1 MKTGYLTLIFALAC
15 AACTPR
21 FYPPKIDVPDGYLYG
36 EGFPR
41 DTAALAS
48 DWWRLFGDTVLDNLV
63 QRALENNRD
72 VAVAAS
78 RVEEARQN
86 LGVVR
91 AQFLPQVGIGVT
103 AEGEYTPQTK
113 IVQTYAVEPSL
124 SWEIALFGQ
133 LRNAKRAARAQ
144 IASSEWALRGVR
156 LSLAAEVA
164 TTYFTLLEYE
174 RDLAIARRIMEMGFV
189 RGQRVEVLLN
199 APLKDPIEY
208 KIMGYDISL
217 RRTEADMVVVLSDS
231 EVNEYLAGGHHHHR
245 HHPGHRHGYCG
256 CGTPEQAPEYPAAGT
271 PGAED
276 DCATA
281 DEVISRHS
289 RTIGVALV
297 GNPNSGKTS
306 LFNAISGG
314 HEHVGNYSGVTVGAK
329 SGHRYY
335 RGYRFEVTDLPGTY
349 ALSAYTPE
357 ERYVRSHVAEKT
369 PDVIINSVVASNLE
383 RNLYLTTELID
394 INPRMVVAL
403 NMYDELDS
411 RGSEL
416 DYDNLG
422 RMLGVPM
429 VPVEARNGK
438 GIEALLDTVIAV
450 YENQDERV
458 RHIHINMG
466 PVIEEGLRRLKDDMS
481 DYRGEL
487 PKAFPPRYY
496 AMKMLEGDRQV
507 EEQLRGSSRY
517 PEWAEIRDREAKRI
531 AEALGEDVE
540 TAFANQKYG
549 FIQGA
554 LKETYTPGKREEASA
569 TKLIDTF
576 VTHKLWG
583 FPIFFFL
590 MWLMFWCTFSLG
602 AYPQE
607 WIDTLVG
614 WIGSGVDALLPA
626 GPLRDLLVDGIIGGV
641 GAVIVF
647 LPNIMI
653 LYLFISFMEDSGY
666 LARAAFIMDRVM
678 HRIGLHGKSFIP
690 LIMGF
695 GCNVPAIMASR
706 TIESRSSRLIT
717 ILITPFMSCSA
728 RIPIYLLL
736 AGTFF
741 AADASL
747 VMIGL
752 YVLGVVLA
760 VVTARL
766 MRRFMFPVDETPF
779 VMELPPYR
787 LPTWKTT
794 LTHMWDKCAQYL
806 RKMGGMIL
814 IASMV
819 VWFLSYYPR
828 SEEGGT
834 TAHYEN
840 SYLGRLGQSCAPV
853 FTPLGLNWKAGVA
866 LLSGVPA
873 KEIVV
878 STLGV
883 LYPDGG
889 EAATAPGAGTTEIVT
904 GSGEKIEIE
913 GVPES
918 SIAVIGGADGQT
930 AIRIAENAGAQIG
943 TGTQAGKVTE
953 PAGEDEETVNLT
965 RKLLA
970 SGDFTQASALAF
982 LVFILLY
989 FPCIATIA
997 AIGAEAGWKW
1007 AAAAVAYNTVL
1018 AWVVAWAVYRLF
1030 MWL

>member
-1 MKTGYLTLIFALAC
+1 MRLSELKTGESGTIV
-15 AACTPR
+15 
-21 FYPPKIDVPDGYLYG
+21 KVMGHG
-36 EGFPR
+36 GFR
-41 DTAALAS
+41 
-48 DWWRLFGDTVLDNLV
+48 
-63 QRALENNRD
+63 
-72 VAVAAS
+72 
-78 RVEEARQN
+78 
-86 LGVVR
+86 
-91 AQFLPQVGIGVT
+91 
-103 AEGEYTPQTK
+103 
-113 IVQTYAVEPSL
+113 
-124 SWEIALFGQ
+124 
-133 LRNAKRAARAQ
+133 
-144 IASSEWALRGVR
+144 
-156 LSLAAEVA
+156 
-164 TTYFTLLEYE
+164 
-174 RDLAIARRIMEMGFV
+174 RRIMEMGFV

-217 RRTEADMVVVLSDS
+217 RRSEADMVEVLTDS
-231 EVNEYLAGGHHHHR
+231 EAHEYLAGGGDQRRHR
-245 HHPGHRHGYCG
+245 HEPVGK
-256 CGTPEQAPEYPAAGT
+256 PEQDEELRATEPEPDAGCCT
-271 PGAED
+271 SI
-276 DCATA
+276 
-281 DEVISRHS
+281 DEVVTRRT
-289 RTIGVALV
+289 RTITVALV

-329 SGHRYY
+329 IGSCVY

-357 ERYVRSHVAEKT
+357 ERYVRHHLAASI
-369 PDVIINSVVASNLE
+369 PDVVINSVVASNLE

-403 NMYDELDS
+403 NMYDELQAS
-411 RGSEL
+411 GATL
-416 DYDNLG
+416 DYENLG

-429 VPVEARNGK
+429 VPVEARNHR
-438 GIEALLDTVIAV
+438 GIDTLLDTVIDV
-450 YENQDERV
+450 YENRDERV

-466 PVIEEGLRRLKDDMS
+466 PVIEEGLRRLNGDMS
-481 DYRGEL
+481 DHRDEL

-496 AMKMLEGDRQV
+496 AMKMLEGDA
-507 EEQLRGSSRY
+507 EAEKSLRECSRY
-517 PEWAEIRDREAKRI
+517 SEWAEIRDREARRI
-531 AEALGEDVE
+531 TEALGEDVE

-554 LKETYTPGKREEASA
+554 LKETFTPGRREEVTTTAV
-569 TKLIDTF
+569 IDTF

-583 FPIFFFL
+583 FPIFFAL
-590 MWLMFWCTFSLG
+590 MWFMFWCTFSLG

-607 WIDTLVG
+607 WIDALVG
-614 WIGSGVDALLPA
+614 WIGGGVDALLPA

-736 AGTFF
+736 TGTFF
-741 AADASL
+741 AANAGS
-747 VMIGL
+747 VMLGL
-752 YVLGVVLA
+752 YVLGIVLA

-766 MRRFMFPVDETPF
+766 MRRFLFPVDETPF

-806 RKMGGMIL
+806 KKMGGMIL
-814 IASMV
+814 IASV
-819 VWFLSYYPR
+819 IVWFLSYYPR
-828 SEEGGT
+828 TDETAGT
-834 TAHYEN
+834 ETHYAN
-840 SYLGRLGQSCAPV
+840 SYLGRLGKGCEPV
-853 FTPLGLNWKAGVA
+853 FSPLGFNWKASVA
-866 LLSGVPA
+866 LLSGLPA

-883 LYPDGG
+883 LYS
-889 EAATAPGAGTTEIVT
+889 EGAVTTPAEEEI
-904 GSGEKIEIE
+904 
-913 GVPES
+913 
-918 SIAVIGGADGQT
+918 IGGADGT
-930 AIRIAENAGAQIG
+930 TEIIVAESAA
-943 TGTQAGKVTE
+943 KE
-953 PAGEDEETVNLT
+953 PAESAGDEETASLSQ
-965 RKLLA
+965 RLLA
-970 SGDFTQASALAF
+970 SGDFSTASALAF

-989 FPCIATIA
+989 VPCIATVV
-997 AIGAEAGWKW
+997 AIGSEAGWKW
-1007 AAAAVAYNTVL
+1007 AAASVVYNTAM
-1018 AWVVAWAVYRLF
+1018 AWLVAWIVYRIVLLF
-1030 MWL
+1030 

>member
-1 MKTGYLTLIFALAC
+1 MRLSELKTGESATILKVT
-15 AACTPR
+15 
-21 FYPPKIDVPDGYLYG
+21 GHG
-36 EGFPR
+36 GFR
-41 DTAALAS
+41 
-48 DWWRLFGDTVLDNLV
+48 
-63 QRALENNRD
+63 
-72 VAVAAS
+72 
-78 RVEEARQN
+78 
-86 LGVVR
+86 
-91 AQFLPQVGIGVT
+91 
-103 AEGEYTPQTK
+103 
-113 IVQTYAVEPSL
+113 
-124 SWEIALFGQ
+124 
-133 LRNAKRAARAQ
+133 
-144 IASSEWALRGVR
+144 
-156 LSLAAEVA
+156 
-164 TTYFTLLEYE
+164 
-174 RDLAIARRIMEMGFV
+174 RRIMEMGFV

-245 HHPGHRHGYCG
+245 HHPGHRHGQCG
-256 CGTPEQAPEYPAAGT
+256 CGTPEQAPEYPAAGM
-271 PGAED
+271 PGADD

-357 ERYVRSHVAEKT
+357 ERYVRSHIAEKT

-840 SYLGRLGQSCAPV
+840 SYLGRLGQSCAPI
-853 FTPLGLNWKAGVA
+853 FSPLGLNWKAGVA

-889 EAATAPGAGTTEIVT
+889 EAASAPGAGTTEIVT
-904 GSGEKIEIE
+904 GSGEKVEIGNLPE
-913 GVPES
+913 G
-918 SIAVIGGADGQT
+918 SIAIIGGADGQT
-930 AIRIAENAGAQIG
+930 AIRIAENAGAQVS
-943 TGTQAGKVTE
+943 TGTQAGKVAE
-953 PAGEDEETVNLT
+953 LPGEDEETVNLS

>member
-1 MKTGYLTLIFALAC
+1 MRLSELKTGESGTIV
-15 AACTPR
+15 
-21 FYPPKIDVPDGYLYG
+21 KVMGHG
-36 EGFPR
+36 GFR
-41 DTAALAS
+41 
-48 DWWRLFGDTVLDNLV
+48 
-63 QRALENNRD
+63 
-72 VAVAAS
+72 
-78 RVEEARQN
+78 
-86 LGVVR
+86 
-91 AQFLPQVGIGVT
+91 
-103 AEGEYTPQTK
+103 
-113 IVQTYAVEPSL
+113 
-124 SWEIALFGQ
+124 
-133 LRNAKRAARAQ
+133 
-144 IASSEWALRGVR
+144 
-156 LSLAAEVA
+156 
-164 TTYFTLLEYE
+164 
-174 RDLAIARRIMEMGFV
+174 RRIMEMGFV

-217 RRTEADMVVVLSDS
+217 RRSEADMVEVLTDS
-231 EVNEYLAGGHHHHR
+231 EAHEYLAGGGDQRRHRHDHHHE
-245 HHPGHRHGYCG
+245 PVGK
-256 CGTPEQAPEYPAAGT
+256 PEQDEELTATEPDAGCCT
-271 PGAED
+271 SI
-276 DCATA
+276 
-281 DEVISRHS
+281 DEVVTRRT
-289 RTIGVALV
+289 RTITVALV

-329 SGHRYY
+329 IGNRIY

-357 ERYVRSHVAEKT
+357 ERYVRHHLATHT
-369 PDVIINSVVASNLE
+369 PDVVINSVVASNLE

-403 NMYDELDS
+403 NMFDELHAS
-411 RGSEL
+411 GATL
-416 DYDNLG
+416 DYENLG

-429 VPVEARNGK
+429 VPVEARNNR
-438 GIEALLDTVIAV
+438 GIDTLLDTVIDV
-450 YENQDERV
+450 YENRDERV

-466 PVIEEGLRRLKDDMS
+466 PVIEEGLRRLNGDMS
-481 DYRGEL
+481 EHRGEL

-496 AMKMLEGDRQV
+496 AMKMLEGDA
-507 EEQLRGSSRY
+507 EAEKSLRECSRY
-517 PEWAEIRDREAKRI
+517 PEWAEIRDREARRI
-531 AEALGEDVE
+531 TEALGEDVE

-554 LKETYTPGKREEASA
+554 LKETFTPGRREEVTTTAV
-569 TKLIDTF
+569 IDTF

-583 FPIFFFL
+583 FPIFFAL
-590 MWLMFWCTFSLG
+590 MWFMFWCTFSLG

-607 WIDTLVG
+607 WIDALVG
-614 WIGSGVDALLPA
+614 WIGSGMDALLPA

-741 AADASL
+741 AANAGS
-747 VMIGL
+747 VMLGL
-752 YVLGVVLA
+752 YVLGIVLA

-766 MRRFMFPVDETPF
+766 MRRFLFPVDETPF

-806 RKMGGMIL
+806 KKMGGMIL
-814 IASMV
+814 IASVV

-828 SEEGGT
+828 TEESAGT
-834 TAHYEN
+834 EAHYEN
-840 SYLGRLGQSCAPV
+840 SYLGRLGKGCEPV
-853 FTPLGLNWKAGVA
+853 FSPLGFNWKASVA
-866 LLSGVPA
+866 LLSGLPA

-883 LYPDGG
+883 LYSEG
-889 EAATAPGAGTTEIVT
+889 AATTPAGTEI
-904 GSGEKIEIE
+904 
-913 GVPES
+913 
-918 SIAVIGGADGQT
+918 IGGADGPT
-930 AIRIAENAGAQIG
+930 EIVIAES
-943 TGTQAGKVTE
+943 VTE
-953 PAGEDEETVNLT
+953 KFAEPTGEEETASLSQ
-965 RKLLA
+965 RLLA
-970 SGDFTQASALAF
+970 SGDFSTASALAF

-989 FPCIATIA
+989 VPCIATVV

-1007 AAAAVAYNTVL
+1007 AAASVIYNTAL
-1018 AWVVAWAVYRLF
+1018 AWFMAWIVYRIALIF
-1030 MWL
+1030 

>member
-1 MKTGYLTLIFALAC
+1 MRLSELKTGESGTIV
-15 AACTPR
+15 
-21 FYPPKIDVPDGYLYG
+21 KVMGHG
-36 EGFPR
+36 GFR
-41 DTAALAS
+41 
-48 DWWRLFGDTVLDNLV
+48 
-63 QRALENNRD
+63 
-72 VAVAAS
+72 
-78 RVEEARQN
+78 
-86 LGVVR
+86 
-91 AQFLPQVGIGVT
+91 
-103 AEGEYTPQTK
+103 
-113 IVQTYAVEPSL
+113 
-124 SWEIALFGQ
+124 
-133 LRNAKRAARAQ
+133 
-144 IASSEWALRGVR
+144 
-156 LSLAAEVA
+156 
-164 TTYFTLLEYE
+164 
-174 RDLAIARRIMEMGFV
+174 RRIMEMGFV

-217 RRTEADMVVVLSDS
+217 RRSEADMVEVLTDS
-231 EVNEYLAGGHHHHR
+231 EAHEYLAGGGDQRRHR
-245 HHPGHRHGYCG
+245 HEPVGK
-256 CGTPEQAPEYPAAGT
+256 PEQDEELRATEPEPDAGCCT
-271 PGAED
+271 SI
-276 DCATA
+276 
-281 DEVISRHS
+281 DEVVTRRT
-289 RTIGVALV
+289 RTITVALV

-329 SGHRYY
+329 IGCCVY

-357 ERYVRSHVAEKT
+357 ERYVRHHLAASI
-369 PDVIINSVVASNLE
+369 PDVVINSVVASNLE

-403 NMYDELDS
+403 NMYDELQAS
-411 RGSEL
+411 GATL
-416 DYDNLG
+416 DYENLG

-429 VPVEARNGK
+429 VPVEARNHR
-438 GIEALLDTVIAV
+438 GIDTLLDTVIDV
-450 YENQDERV
+450 YENRDERV

-466 PVIEEGLRRLKDDMS
+466 PVIEEGLRRLNGDMS
-481 DYRGEL
+481 DHRDEL

-496 AMKMLEGDRQV
+496 AMKMLEGDA
-507 EEQLRGSSRY
+507 EAEKSLRECSRY
-517 PEWAEIRDREAKRI
+517 PEWAEIRDREARRI
-531 AEALGEDVE
+531 TEALGEDVE

-554 LKETYTPGKREEASA
+554 LKETFTPGRRAEVTTTAV
-569 TKLIDTF
+569 IDTF

-583 FPIFFFL
+583 FPIFFAL
-590 MWLMFWCTFSLG
+590 MWFMFWCTFSLG

-607 WIDTLVG
+607 WIDALVG
-614 WIGSGVDALLPA
+614 WIGGGVDALLPA

-736 AGTFF
+736 TGTFF
-741 AADASL
+741 AANAGS
-747 VMIGL
+747 VMLGL
-752 YVLGVVLA
+752 YVLGIVLA

-766 MRRFMFPVDETPF
+766 MRRFLFPVDETPF

-806 RKMGGMIL
+806 KKMGGMIL
-814 IASMV
+814 IASV
-819 VWFLSYYPR
+819 IVWFLSYYPR
-828 SEEGGT
+828 TDETAGT
-834 TAHYEN
+834 ETHYAN
-840 SYLGRLGQSCAPV
+840 SYLGRLGKGCEPV
-853 FTPLGLNWKAGVA
+853 FSPLGFNWKASVA
-866 LLSGVPA
+866 LLSGLPA

-883 LYPDGG
+883 LYSEGAVTTPAEGEIIGG
-889 EAATAPGAGTTEIVT
+889 ADGTTEIV
-904 GSGEKIEIE
+904 
-913 GVPES
+913 VAES
-918 SIAVIGGADGQT
+918 AA
-930 AIRIAENAGAQIG
+930 
-943 TGTQAGKVTE
+943 KE
-953 PAGEDEETVNLT
+953 PAGDEETASLSQ
-965 RKLLA
+965 RLLA
-970 SGDFTQASALAF
+970 SGDFSTASALAF

-989 FPCIATIA
+989 VPCIATVV
-997 AIGAEAGWKW
+997 AIGSEAGWKW
-1007 AAAAVAYNTVL
+1007 AAASVVYNTAM
-1018 AWVVAWAVYRLF
+1018 AWLVAWIAYRIVLLF
-1030 MWL
+1030 

>member
-1 MKTGYLTLIFALAC
+1 MRLSELKTGESATILKVT
-15 AACTPR
+15 
-21 FYPPKIDVPDGYLYG
+21 GHG
-36 EGFPR
+36 GFR
-41 DTAALAS
+41 
-48 DWWRLFGDTVLDNLV
+48 
-63 QRALENNRD
+63 
-72 VAVAAS
+72 
-78 RVEEARQN
+78 
-86 LGVVR
+86 
-91 AQFLPQVGIGVT
+91 
-103 AEGEYTPQTK
+103 
-113 IVQTYAVEPSL
+113 
-124 SWEIALFGQ
+124 
-133 LRNAKRAARAQ
+133 
-144 IASSEWALRGVR
+144 
-156 LSLAAEVA
+156 
-164 TTYFTLLEYE
+164 
-174 RDLAIARRIMEMGFV
+174 RRIMEMGFV
-189 RGQRVEVLLN
+189 RGQRVEVILN

-217 RRTEADMVVVLSDS
+217 RRSEAYMVVVLSDS
-231 EVNEYLAGGHHHHR
+231 EASEYLAGGGSHHHH
-245 HHPGHRHGYCG
+245 HHEHHHKHCG
-256 CGTPEQAPEYPAAGT
+256 CGADGQPAEPESPTTGT
-271 PGAED
+271 PGPEEG
-276 DCATA
+276 CATI
-281 DEVISRHS
+281 DEVIKRHS
-289 RTIGVALV
+289 RTISVALV

-329 SGHRYY
+329 IGHRYY

-357 ERYVRSHVAEKT
+357 ERYVRSHIAERT

-403 NMYDELDS
+403 NMFDELNS
-411 RGSEL
+411 SGAEL

-438 GIEALLDTVIAV
+438 GIEQLLDTVIAV

-466 PVIEEGLRRLKDDMS
+466 SVIEEGLRRLNGDMS
-481 DYRGEL
+481 AFRDEL

-507 EEQLRGSSRY
+507 EEQLRDRSRY
-517 PEWAEIRDREAKRI
+517 PEWVAIRDLEAKRI
-531 AEALGEDVE
+531 SEALGEDVE

-554 LKETYTPGKREEASA
+554 LKETFTPGKREEASTTA
-569 TKLIDTF
+569 LIDTF

-590 MWLMFWCTFSLG
+590 MWFMFWCTFSLG

-607 WIDTLVG
+607 WIDALVG
-614 WIGSGVDALLPA
+614 WIGGAIDYVMPA
-626 GPLRDLLVDGIIGGV
+626 GPLRDLLVDGIVGGV

-695 GCNVPAIMASR
+695 GCNVPAIMACR

-741 AADASL
+741 AENAGL

-752 YVLGVVLA
+752 YILGIILA
-760 VVTARL
+760 IVTARL

-787 LPTWKTT
+787 MPTWKTT
-794 LTHMWDKCAQYL
+794 LRHMWDKCAQYL

-814 IASMV
+814 IASVV

-828 SEEGGT
+828 TDAGNTPE
-834 TAHYEN
+834 HYEN
-840 SYLGRLGQSCAPV
+840 SYLGRLGRTCEPV
-853 FTPLGLNWKAGVA
+853 FSPLGLNWKAGVA

-883 LYPDGG
+883 LYS
-889 EAATAPGAGTTEIVT
+889 EGADAGAHMDAQSSGTIEIVA
-904 GSGEKIEIE
+904 
-913 GVPES
+913 ES
-918 SIAVIGGADGQT
+918 DKAANTANSNINDLQNGKVAVIGGADGPT
-930 AIRIAENAGAQIG
+930 AIYIAETTGGGTEIKQGTGAENAA
-943 TGTQAGKVTE
+943 AD
-953 PAGEDEETVNLT
+953 EDEEMANLSQRLT
-965 RKLLA
+965 A
-970 SGDFTQASALAF
+970 SGDFTHASALAF

-989 FPCIATIA
+989 FPCIATVV
-997 AIGAEAGWKW
+997 AIGSEAGWKW
-1007 AAAAVAYNTVL
+1007 AVAGVVYNTVL
-1018 AWVVAWAVYRLF
+1018 AWLAAWATYHLV

>member
-1 MKTGYLTLIFALAC
+1 
-15 AACTPR
+15 
-21 FYPPKIDVPDGYLYG
+21 
-36 EGFPR
+36 
-41 DTAALAS
+41 
-48 DWWRLFGDTVLDNLV
+48 
-63 QRALENNRD
+63 
-72 VAVAAS
+72 
-78 RVEEARQN
+78 
-86 LGVVR
+86 
-91 AQFLPQVGIGVT
+91 
-103 AEGEYTPQTK
+103 
-113 IVQTYAVEPSL
+113 
-124 SWEIALFGQ
+124 
-133 LRNAKRAARAQ
+133 
-144 IASSEWALRGVR
+144 
-156 LSLAAEVA
+156 
-164 TTYFTLLEYE
+164 
-174 RDLAIARRIMEMGFV
+174 
-189 RGQRVEVLLN
+189 
-199 APLKDPIEY
+199 
-208 KIMGYDISL
+208 MGYDISL

-231 EVNEYLAGGHHHHR
+231 EVNEYLAGGHHRHR
-245 HHPGHRHGYCG
+245 HHHGHRHGHCG

-271 PGAED
+271 PGADD

-357 ERYVRSHVAEKT
+357 ERYVRSHIAEKT

-626 GPLRDLLVDGIIGGV
+626 GPLRDLLGRRHHRRRGG
-641 GAVIVF
+641 GHR
-647 LPNIMI
+647 LPAQHHDP
-653 LYLFISFMEDSGY
+653 LPVHL
-666 LARAAFIMDRVM
+666 V
-678 HRIGLHGKSFIP
+678 HG
-690 LIMGF
+690 GF
-695 GCNVPAIMASR
+695 GLSGARRVHHGSRDAPHRPARQIVHPADHGL
-706 TIESRSSRLIT
+706 RLQRPGHHG
-717 ILITPFMSCSA
+717 LPDD
-728 RIPIYLLL
+728 REPKQQ
-736 AGTFF
+736 
-741 AADASL
+741 ADNHTHNPL
-747 VMIGL
+747 HVMQCTNT
-752 YVLGVVLA
+752 Y
-760 VVTARL
+760 
-766 MRRFMFPVDETPF
+766 
-779 VMELPPYR
+779 LPPAR
-787 LPTWKTT
+787 R
-794 LTHMWDKCAQYL
+794 DVL
-806 RKMGGMIL
+806 R
-814 IASMV
+814 
-819 VWFLSYYPR
+819 R
-828 SEEGGT
+828 
-834 TAHYEN
+834 
-840 SYLGRLGQSCAPV
+840 RRQS
-853 FTPLGLNWKAGVA
+853 W
-866 LLSGVPA
+866 
-873 KEIVV
+873 
-878 STLGV
+878 
-883 LYPDGG
+883 
-889 EAATAPGAGTTEIVT
+889 
-904 GSGEKIEIE
+904 
-913 GVPES
+913 
-918 SIAVIGGADGQT
+918 
-930 AIRIAENAGAQIG
+930 
-943 TGTQAGKVTE
+943 
-953 PAGEDEETVNLT
+953 
-965 RKLLA
+965 
-970 SGDFTQASALAF
+970 
-982 LVFILLY
+982 
-989 FPCIATIA
+989 
-997 AIGAEAGWKW
+997 
-1007 AAAAVAYNTVL
+1007 
-1018 AWVVAWAVYRLF
+1018 
-1030 MWL
+1030 

>member
-1 MKTGYLTLIFALAC
+1 MGIAHIAVKSYLWAQNRRKMRLSELKTGESGTIV
-15 AACTPR
+15 
-21 FYPPKIDVPDGYLYG
+21 KVMGHG
-36 EGFPR
+36 GFR
-41 DTAALAS
+41 
-48 DWWRLFGDTVLDNLV
+48 
-63 QRALENNRD
+63 
-72 VAVAAS
+72 
-78 RVEEARQN
+78 
-86 LGVVR
+86 
-91 AQFLPQVGIGVT
+91 
-103 AEGEYTPQTK
+103 
-113 IVQTYAVEPSL
+113 
-124 SWEIALFGQ
+124 
-133 LRNAKRAARAQ
+133 
-144 IASSEWALRGVR
+144 
-156 LSLAAEVA
+156 
-164 TTYFTLLEYE
+164 
-174 RDLAIARRIMEMGFV
+174 RRIMEMGFV
-189 RGQRVEVLLN
+189 RGQRVEVILN

-217 RRTEADMVVVLSDS
+217 RRSEADMVEVLTDNEAS
-231 EVNEYLAGGHHHHR
+231 EYLAGGGHHHH
-245 HHPGHRHGYCG
+245 HHHEHHHHHHHGPVGEPG
-256 CGTPEQAPEYPAAGT
+256 Q
-271 PGAED
+271 
-276 DCATA
+276 
-281 DEVISRHS
+281 DEVFGATEPDAGCCTSIDEVVAHRT
-289 RTIGVALV
+289 RTITVALV

-329 SGHRYY
+329 IGNRIY

-357 ERYVRSHVAEKT
+357 ERYVRHHLAT
-369 PDVIINSVVASNLE
+369 NIPDVVINSVVASNLE

-403 NMYDELDS
+403 NMFDELQAS
-411 RGSEL
+411 GATL
-416 DYDNLG
+416 DYENLG

-429 VPVEARNGK
+429 VPVEARNNR
-438 GIEALLDTVIAV
+438 GIDALLDTVIDV
-450 YENQDERV
+450 YENRDERV

-466 PVIEEGLRRLKDDMS
+466 PVVEEGLRRLNGDMS
-481 DYRGEL
+481 EHRGEL

-496 AMKMLEGDRQV
+496 AMKMLEGDA
-507 EEQLRGSSRY
+507 EAEKSLRECKRY
-517 PEWAEIRDREAKRI
+517 PEWAGIRDREARRI
-531 AEALGEDVE
+531 TEALGEDVE

-554 LKETYTPGKREEASA
+554 LKETFTPGRREEVTTTAV
-569 TKLIDTF
+569 IDTF

-583 FPIFFFL
+583 FPIFFAL

-607 WIDTLVG
+607 WIDALVG
-614 WIGSGVDALLPA
+614 WIGGGVDALLPA

-741 AADASL
+741 AANAGS
-747 VMIGL
+747 VMLGL
-752 YVLGVVLA
+752 YVLGIVLA

-766 MRRFMFPVDETPF
+766 MRRFLFPVDETPF

-806 RKMGGMIL
+806 KKMGGMIL
-814 IASMV
+814 IASVV

-828 SEEGGT
+828 TEETAGT
-834 TAHYEN
+834 EAHYEN
-840 SYLGRLGQSCAPV
+840 SYLGRLGKGCEPV
-853 FTPLGLNWKAGVA
+853 FSPLGFNWKASVA
-866 LLSGVPA
+866 LLSGLPA

-883 LYPDGG
+883 LYSEGAMT
-889 EAATAPGAGTTEIVT
+889 EA
-904 GSGEKIEIE
+904 
-913 GVPES
+913 VPEQAE
-918 SIAVIGGADGQT
+918 IIIGGADGPT
-930 AIRIAENAGAQIG
+930 EIVVAAEKAAAPEL
-943 TGTQAGKVTE
+943 T
-953 PAGEDEETVNLT
+953 EDEEMASLSQ
-965 RKLLA
+965 RLLA
-970 SGDFTQASALAF
+970 SGDFSTASALAF

-989 FPCIATIA
+989 VPCIATVV

-1007 AAAAVAYNTVL
+1007 AAASVVYNTAL
-1018 AWVVAWAVYRLF
+1018 AWFVAWIVYRIALVF
-1030 MWL
+1030 

>member
-1 MKTGYLTLIFALAC
+1 MRLSELKTGESATILKVT
-15 AACTPR
+15 
-21 FYPPKIDVPDGYLYG
+21 GHG
-36 EGFPR
+36 GFR
-41 DTAALAS
+41 
-48 DWWRLFGDTVLDNLV
+48 
-63 QRALENNRD
+63 
-72 VAVAAS
+72 
-78 RVEEARQN
+78 
-86 LGVVR
+86 
-91 AQFLPQVGIGVT
+91 
-103 AEGEYTPQTK
+103 
-113 IVQTYAVEPSL
+113 
-124 SWEIALFGQ
+124 
-133 LRNAKRAARAQ
+133 
-144 IASSEWALRGVR
+144 
-156 LSLAAEVA
+156 
-164 TTYFTLLEYE
+164 
-174 RDLAIARRIMEMGFV
+174 RRIMEMGFV
-189 RGQRVEVLLN
+189 RGQRVEVVLN
-199 APLKDPIEY
+199 APLRDPIEY
-208 KIMGYDISL
+208 KVMGYDVSL
-217 RRTEADMVVVLSDS
+217 RRSEAQMVVVLSDS
-231 EVNEYLAGGHHHHR
+231 EVDEYLTGHTLRHHR
-245 HHPGHRHGYCG
+245 HERRRCSRWPDAAATPGESAGNAPEQSGPAAEAQNTTGQAAPSVAGTREAAGETDTAQSS
-256 CGTPEQAPEYPAAGT
+256 GTPASALPEEP
-271 PGAED
+271 
-276 DCATA
+276 CATV
-281 DEVISRHS
+281 DEIITRHS
-289 RTIGVALV
+289 HTISVALV

-329 SGHRYY
+329 IGRRTY
-335 RGYRFEVTDLPGTY
+335 RGYRFVVTDLPGTY

-357 ERYVRSHVAEKT
+357 ERYVRSHIAEKT

-403 NMYDELDS
+403 NMFDELKAS
-411 RGSEL
+411 GAQL

-429 VPVEARNGK
+429 VPVEARNGR

-466 PVIEEGLRRLKDDMS
+466 PVVEEGLRRLNADMGAF
-481 DYRGEL
+481 REEL
-487 PKAFPPRYY
+487 SMAFPPRYY
-496 AMKMLEGDRQV
+496 AMKLLEGDKQT
-507 EEQLRGSSRY
+507 EEQLRGCERY
-517 PEWAEIRDREAKRI
+517 PAWIEIRDREARRI
-531 AEALGEDVE
+531 CEALGEDVE

-554 LKETYTPGKREEASA
+554 LRETYTPGTREEATA
-569 TKLIDTF
+569 TSIIDTF

-583 FPIFFFL
+583 FPIFFLL

-607 WIDTLVG
+607 WIDSLVG
-614 WIGSGVDALLPA
+614 WIGGTVDSLMPA
-626 GPLRDLLVDGIIGGV
+626 GPLRDLLVDGVIGGV

-741 AADASL
+741 AANAGL
-747 VMIGL
+747 VMTGL

-760 VVTARL
+760 VLTARL

-794 LTHMWDKCAQYL
+794 LSHMWDKCAQYL

-814 IASMV
+814 IASVV

-828 SEEGGT
+828 TDEGNT
-834 TAHYEN
+834 PEHYEN
-840 SYLGRLGQSCAPV
+840 SYLGRLGRSCEPI
-853 FTPLGLNWKAGVA
+853 FSPLGLNWKAGVA

-883 LYPDGG
+883 LYAEGG
-889 EAATAPGAGTTEIVT
+889 EATGAAPDAAEIIVAPGTPGEAIVVPGDSSR
-904 GSGEKIEIE
+904 GSVAI
-913 GVPES
+913 
-918 SIAVIGGADGQT
+918 IGGADGPT
-930 AIRIAENAGAQIG
+930 AIYIAEKSG
-943 TGTQAGKVTE
+943 TGEGSSEGGSQALTEIAVAGRNGSTEETSVVVTDAQQPRLAE
-953 PAGEDEETVNLT
+953 ITASGDPADAAGEDEEMAGLSQ
-965 RKLLA
+965 RLLA
-970 SGDFTQASALAF
+970 SGDFTTASALAF

-989 FPCIATIA
+989 FPCIAAVA
-997 AIGAEAGWKW
+997 AIGSEAGWRW
-1007 AAAAVAYNTVL
+1007 AAAAVVYDTVL
-1018 AWVVAWAVYRLF
+1018 AWVAAWATYHFV

>member
-1 MKTGYLTLIFALAC
+1 MRLSELKTGESATILKVT
-15 AACTPR
+15 
-21 FYPPKIDVPDGYLYG
+21 GHG
-36 EGFPR
+36 GFR
-41 DTAALAS
+41 
-48 DWWRLFGDTVLDNLV
+48 
-63 QRALENNRD
+63 
-72 VAVAAS
+72 
-78 RVEEARQN
+78 
-86 LGVVR
+86 
-91 AQFLPQVGIGVT
+91 
-103 AEGEYTPQTK
+103 
-113 IVQTYAVEPSL
+113 
-124 SWEIALFGQ
+124 
-133 LRNAKRAARAQ
+133 
-144 IASSEWALRGVR
+144 
-156 LSLAAEVA
+156 
-164 TTYFTLLEYE
+164 
-174 RDLAIARRIMEMGFV
+174 RRIMEMGFV

-217 RRTEADMVVVLSDS
+217 RRSEADMVVVLSDS
-231 EVNEYLAGGHHHHR
+231 ELEEYLADGHHR
-245 HHPGHRHGYCG
+245 HHHHEHRHGHCG
-256 CGTPEQAPEYPAAGT
+256 CGAAEQAPAGEYPTADT
-271 PGAED
+271 PGADD
-276 DCATA
+276 DCPTA
-281 DEVISRHS
+281 DEIISRHS
-289 RTIGVALV
+289 RTISVALV

-306 LFNAISGG
+306 LFNAVSGG

-329 SGHRYY
+329 IGHRYY

-357 ERYVRSHVAEKT
+357 ERFVRSHIAGKI

-403 NMYDELDS
+403 NMYDELNS
-411 RGSEL
+411 SGAEL

-429 VPVEARNGK
+429 VPVEARNGR
-438 GIEALLDTVIAV
+438 GIDALLDTVIAV

-466 PVIEEGLRRLKDDMS
+466 PVIEEGLQRLKGDMS
-481 DYRGEL
+481 DYRDEL

-496 AMKMLEGDRQV
+496 AMKMLEGDKQV
-507 EEQLRGSSRY
+507 EEQLRGSNRY
-517 PEWAEIRDREAKRI
+517 PEWVEIRDREAKRI
-531 AEALGEDVE
+531 TEALGEDVE

-554 LKETYTPGKREEASA
+554 LKETYTPGKREEFTA

-614 WIGSGVDALLPA
+614 WIGSGVDALIPE

-695 GCNVPAIMASR
+695 GCNVPAIMACR

-728 RIPIYLLL
+728 RIPIYILL

-794 LTHMWDKCAQYL
+794 LSHMWDKCAQYL

-814 IASMV
+814 IASVV

-828 SEEGGT
+828 TEQGNT
-834 TAHYEN
+834 TEHYEN
-840 SYLGRLGQSCAPV
+840 SYLGRLGQSCEPI
-853 FTPLGLNWKAGVA
+853 FSPLGLNWKAGVA

-889 EAATAPGAGTTEIVT
+889 ETAGTGTAAAGITEIVT
-904 GSGEKIEIE
+904 GSGEKIEVE
-913 GVPES
+913 GVPEGN
-918 SIAVIGGADGQT
+918 IAVIGGADGPT
-930 AIRIAENAGAQIG
+930 AILISENAGAGIG
-943 TGTQAGKVTE
+943 PDGRTDEVADL
-953 PAGEDEETVNLT
+953 AGEDEETVNLS

-1007 AAAAVAYNTVL
+1007 AVAGVAYNTVL
-1018 AWVVAWAVYRLF
+1018 AWVVSWAVYRLF

>member
-1 MKTGYLTLIFALAC
+1 MRLSELKTGESGTIV
-15 AACTPR
+15 
-21 FYPPKIDVPDGYLYG
+21 KVMGHG
-36 EGFPR
+36 GFR
-41 DTAALAS
+41 
-48 DWWRLFGDTVLDNLV
+48 
-63 QRALENNRD
+63 
-72 VAVAAS
+72 
-78 RVEEARQN
+78 
-86 LGVVR
+86 
-91 AQFLPQVGIGVT
+91 
-103 AEGEYTPQTK
+103 
-113 IVQTYAVEPSL
+113 
-124 SWEIALFGQ
+124 
-133 LRNAKRAARAQ
+133 
-144 IASSEWALRGVR
+144 
-156 LSLAAEVA
+156 
-164 TTYFTLLEYE
+164 
-174 RDLAIARRIMEMGFV
+174 RRIMEMGFV

-217 RRTEADMVVVLSDS
+217 RRSEADMVEVLTDS
-231 EVNEYLAGGHHHHR
+231 EATEYLEGGHRRHHHEHHHH
-245 HHPGHRHGYCG
+245 HGPGGE
-256 CGTPEQAPEYPAAGT
+256 PERNDAFGAAES
-271 PGAED
+271 GAE
-276 DCATA
+276 CCTSI
-281 DEVISRHS
+281 DEVVTRRT
-289 RTIGVALV
+289 RTITVALV

-329 SGHRYY
+329 IGSCVY

-357 ERYVRSHVAEKT
+357 ERYVRHHLAASI
-369 PDVIINSVVASNLE
+369 PDVVINSVVASNLE

-394 INPRMVVAL
+394 INPRMIVAL
-403 NMYDELDS
+403 NMYDELQAS
-411 RGSEL
+411 GATL
-416 DYDNLG
+416 DYENLG

-429 VPVEARNGK
+429 VPVEARNHR
-438 GIEALLDTVIAV
+438 GIDTLLDTVIDV
-450 YENQDERV
+450 YENRDERV

-466 PVIEEGLRRLKDDMS
+466 PVIEEGLRRLNGDMS
-481 DYRGEL
+481 DHRDEL

-496 AMKMLEGDRQV
+496 AMKMLEGDA
-507 EEQLRGSSRY
+507 EAEKSLRECRSY
-517 PEWAEIRDREAKRI
+517 PEWAEIRDREARRI
-531 AEALGEDVE
+531 TEALGEDVE

-554 LKETYTPGKREEASA
+554 LKETFTPGRREEVTTTAM
-569 TKLIDTF
+569 IDTF

-583 FPIFFFL
+583 FPIFFAL

-607 WIDTLVG
+607 WIDALVG
-614 WIGSGVDALLPA
+614 WIGGAADALLPA

-736 AGTFF
+736 TGTFF
-741 AADASL
+741 AANAGS
-747 VMIGL
+747 VMLGL
-752 YVLGVVLA
+752 YVLGIVLA

-766 MRRFMFPVDETPF
+766 MRRFLFPVDETPF

-806 RKMGGMIL
+806 KKMGGMIL
-814 IASMV
+814 IASV
-819 VWFLSYYPR
+819 IVWFLSYYPR
-828 SEEGGT
+828 TDATAGT
-834 TAHYEN
+834 ETHYAN
-840 SYLGRLGQSCAPV
+840 SYLGRLGKGCEPV
-853 FTPLGLNWKAGVA
+853 FSPLGFNWKASVA
-866 LLSGVPA
+866 LLSGLPA

-883 LYPDGG
+883 LYSEGAVTTPAEGEIIGG
-889 EAATAPGAGTTEIVT
+889 ADGTTEIV
-904 GSGEKIEIE
+904 
-913 GVPES
+913 VAES
-918 SIAVIGGADGQT
+918 AAKEPS
-930 AIRIAENAGAQIG
+930 
-943 TGTQAGKVTE
+943 E
-953 PAGEDEETVNLT
+953 PAGDEETASLSQ
-965 RKLLA
+965 RLLA
-970 SGDFTQASALAF
+970 SGDFSTASALAF

-989 FPCIATIA
+989 VPCIATVV
-997 AIGAEAGWKW
+997 AIGSEAGWKW
-1007 AAAAVAYNTVL
+1007 AAASVVYNTAM
-1018 AWVVAWAVYRLF
+1018 AWLVAWIVYRIVLLF
-1030 MWL
+1030 

>member
-1 MKTGYLTLIFALAC
+1 MRLSELKTGESGTIV
-15 AACTPR
+15 
-21 FYPPKIDVPDGYLYG
+21 KVMGHG
-36 EGFPR
+36 GFR
-41 DTAALAS
+41 
-48 DWWRLFGDTVLDNLV
+48 
-63 QRALENNRD
+63 
-72 VAVAAS
+72 
-78 RVEEARQN
+78 
-86 LGVVR
+86 
-91 AQFLPQVGIGVT
+91 
-103 AEGEYTPQTK
+103 
-113 IVQTYAVEPSL
+113 
-124 SWEIALFGQ
+124 
-133 LRNAKRAARAQ
+133 
-144 IASSEWALRGVR
+144 
-156 LSLAAEVA
+156 
-164 TTYFTLLEYE
+164 
-174 RDLAIARRIMEMGFV
+174 RRIMEMGFV

-217 RRTEADMVVVLSDS
+217 RRSEADMVEVLTDS
-231 EVNEYLAGGHHHHR
+231 EATEYLEGGHRRHHHG
-245 HHPGHRHGYCG
+245 PSGE
-256 CGTPEQAPEYPAAGT
+256 PERNDAFGAAES
-271 PGAED
+271 GAE
-276 DCATA
+276 CCTSI
-281 DEVISRHS
+281 DEVVTRRT
-289 RTIGVALV
+289 RTITVALV

-329 SGHRYY
+329 IGSCVY

-357 ERYVRSHVAEKT
+357 ERYVRHHLAASI
-369 PDVIINSVVASNLE
+369 PDVVINSVVASNLE

-403 NMYDELDS
+403 NMYDELQAS
-411 RGSEL
+411 GATL
-416 DYDNLG
+416 DYENLG

-429 VPVEARNGK
+429 VPVEARNHR
-438 GIEALLDTVIAV
+438 GIDTLLDTVINV
-450 YENQDERV
+450 YENRDERV

-466 PVIEEGLRRLKDDMS
+466 PVIEEGLRRLNGDMS
-481 DYRGEL
+481 DHRDEL

-496 AMKMLEGDRQV
+496 AMKMLEGDA
-507 EEQLRGSSRY
+507 EAEKSLRECRSY
-517 PEWAEIRDREAKRI
+517 PEWAEIRDREARRI
-531 AEALGEDVE
+531 TEALGEDVE

-554 LKETYTPGKREEASA
+554 LKETFTPGRREEVTTTAV
-569 TKLIDTF
+569 IDTF

-583 FPIFFFL
+583 FPIFFAL
-590 MWLMFWCTFSLG
+590 MWFMFWCTFSLG

-607 WIDTLVG
+607 WIDALVG
-614 WIGSGVDALLPA
+614 WIGGGVDALLPA

-736 AGTFF
+736 TGTFF
-741 AADASL
+741 AANAGS
-747 VMIGL
+747 VMLGL
-752 YVLGVVLA
+752 YVLGIVLA

-766 MRRFMFPVDETPF
+766 MRRFLFPVDETPF

-806 RKMGGMIL
+806 KKMGGMIL
-814 IASMV
+814 IASV
-819 VWFLSYYPR
+819 IVWFLSYYPR
-828 SEEGGT
+828 TDETAGT
-834 TAHYEN
+834 ETHYAN
-840 SYLGRLGQSCAPV
+840 SYLGRLGKGCEPV
-853 FTPLGLNWKAGVA
+853 FSPLGFNWKASVA
-866 LLSGVPA
+866 LLSGLPA

-883 LYPDGG
+883 LYSEGAVTTPAEGEIIGG
-889 EAATAPGAGTTEIVT
+889 ADGTTEIV
-904 GSGEKIEIE
+904 
-913 GVPES
+913 VAES
-918 SIAVIGGADGQT
+918 AAKEPS
-930 AIRIAENAGAQIG
+930 
-943 TGTQAGKVTE
+943 E
-953 PAGEDEETVNLT
+953 PAGDEETASLSQ
-965 RKLLA
+965 RLLA
-970 SGDFTQASALAF
+970 SGDFSTASALAF

-989 FPCIATIA
+989 VPCIATVV
-997 AIGAEAGWKW
+997 AIGSEAGWKW
-1007 AAAAVAYNTVL
+1007 AAASVVYNTAM
-1018 AWVVAWAVYRLF
+1018 AWLVAWIVYRIVLLF
-1030 MWL
+1030 

>member
-1 MKTGYLTLIFALAC
+1 MRLSELKTGESGTIV
-15 AACTPR
+15 
-21 FYPPKIDVPDGYLYG
+21 KVMGHG
-36 EGFPR
+36 GFR
-41 DTAALAS
+41 
-48 DWWRLFGDTVLDNLV
+48 
-63 QRALENNRD
+63 
-72 VAVAAS
+72 
-78 RVEEARQN
+78 
-86 LGVVR
+86 
-91 AQFLPQVGIGVT
+91 
-103 AEGEYTPQTK
+103 
-113 IVQTYAVEPSL
+113 
-124 SWEIALFGQ
+124 
-133 LRNAKRAARAQ
+133 
-144 IASSEWALRGVR
+144 
-156 LSLAAEVA
+156 
-164 TTYFTLLEYE
+164 
-174 RDLAIARRIMEMGFV
+174 RRIMEMGFV

-217 RRTEADMVVVLSDS
+217 RRSEADMVEVLTDS
-231 EVNEYLAGGHHHHR
+231 EAHEYLAGGGDQRRHR
-245 HHPGHRHGYCG
+245 HEPVGK
-256 CGTPEQAPEYPAAGT
+256 PEQDEELRATEPEPDAGCCT
-271 PGAED
+271 SI
-276 DCATA
+276 
-281 DEVISRHS
+281 DEVVTRRT
-289 RTIGVALV
+289 RTITVALV

-329 SGHRYY
+329 IGCCVY

-357 ERYVRSHVAEKT
+357 ERYVRHHLAASI
-369 PDVIINSVVASNLE
+369 PDVVINSVVASNLE

-403 NMYDELDS
+403 NMYDELQAS
-411 RGSEL
+411 GATL
-416 DYDNLG
+416 DYENLG

-429 VPVEARNGK
+429 VPVEARNHR
-438 GIEALLDTVIAV
+438 GIDTLLDTVIDV
-450 YENQDERV
+450 YENRDERV

-466 PVIEEGLRRLKDDMS
+466 PVIEEGLRRLNGDMS
-481 DYRGEL
+481 DHRDEL

-496 AMKMLEGDRQV
+496 AMKMLEGDA
-507 EEQLRGSSRY
+507 EAEKSLRECSRY
-517 PEWAEIRDREAKRI
+517 PEWAEIRDREARRI
-531 AEALGEDVE
+531 TEALGEDVE

-554 LKETYTPGKREEASA
+554 LKETFTPGRREEVTTTAM
-569 TKLIDTF
+569 IDTF

-583 FPIFFFL
+583 FPIFFAL

-607 WIDTLVG
+607 WIDALVG
-614 WIGSGVDALLPA
+614 WIGGGVDALLPA

-736 AGTFF
+736 TGTFF
-741 AADASL
+741 AANAGS
-747 VMIGL
+747 VMLGL
-752 YVLGVVLA
+752 YVLGIVLA

-766 MRRFMFPVDETPF
+766 MRRFLFPVDETPF

-806 RKMGGMIL
+806 KKMGGMIL
-814 IASMV
+814 IASV
-819 VWFLSYYPR
+819 IVWFLSYYPR
-828 SEEGGT
+828 TDETAGT
-834 TAHYEN
+834 ETHYAN
-840 SYLGRLGQSCAPV
+840 SYLGRLGKGCEPV
-853 FTPLGLNWKAGVA
+853 FSPLGFNWKASVA
-866 LLSGVPA
+866 LLSGLPA

-883 LYPDGG
+883 LYSEGAVTTPAEGEIIGG
-889 EAATAPGAGTTEIVT
+889 ADGTTEIV
-904 GSGEKIEIE
+904 
-913 GVPES
+913 VAES
-918 SIAVIGGADGQT
+918 AA
-930 AIRIAENAGAQIG
+930 
-943 TGTQAGKVTE
+943 KE
-953 PAGEDEETVNLT
+953 PAGDEETASLSQ
-965 RKLLA
+965 RLLA
-970 SGDFTQASALAF
+970 SGDFSTASALAF

-989 FPCIATIA
+989 VPCIATVV
-997 AIGAEAGWKW
+997 AIGSEAGWKW
-1007 AAAAVAYNTVL
+1007 AAASVVYNTAM
-1018 AWVVAWAVYRLF
+1018 AWLVAWIAYRIVLLF
-1030 MWL
+1030 

>member
-1 MKTGYLTLIFALAC
+1 MRLSELKTGESGTIV
-15 AACTPR
+15 
-21 FYPPKIDVPDGYLYG
+21 KVMGHG
-36 EGFPR
+36 GFR
-41 DTAALAS
+41 
-48 DWWRLFGDTVLDNLV
+48 
-63 QRALENNRD
+63 
-72 VAVAAS
+72 
-78 RVEEARQN
+78 
-86 LGVVR
+86 
-91 AQFLPQVGIGVT
+91 
-103 AEGEYTPQTK
+103 
-113 IVQTYAVEPSL
+113 
-124 SWEIALFGQ
+124 
-133 LRNAKRAARAQ
+133 
-144 IASSEWALRGVR
+144 
-156 LSLAAEVA
+156 
-164 TTYFTLLEYE
+164 
-174 RDLAIARRIMEMGFV
+174 RRIMEMGFV

-217 RRTEADMVVVLSDS
+217 RRSEADMVEVLTDS
-231 EVNEYLAGGHHHHR
+231 EATEYLEGGHRRHHHEHHHH
-245 HHPGHRHGYCG
+245 HGPGGE
-256 CGTPEQAPEYPAAGT
+256 PERNDAFGAADS
-271 PGAED
+271 GAE
-276 DCATA
+276 CCTSI
-281 DEVISRHS
+281 DEVVTRRT
-289 RTIGVALV
+289 RTITVALV

-329 SGHRYY
+329 IGSCVY

-357 ERYVRSHVAEKT
+357 ERYVRHHLAESI
-369 PDVIINSVVASNLE
+369 PDVVINSVVASNLE

-403 NMYDELDS
+403 NMYDELQAS
-411 RGSEL
+411 GATL
-416 DYDNLG
+416 DYENLG

-429 VPVEARNGK
+429 VPVEARNHR
-438 GIEALLDTVIAV
+438 GIDTLLDTVIDV
-450 YENQDERV
+450 YENRDERV

-466 PVIEEGLRRLKDDMS
+466 PVIEEGLRRLNGDMS
-481 DYRGEL
+481 DHRDEL

-496 AMKMLEGDRQV
+496 AMKMLEGDA
-507 EEQLRGSSRY
+507 EAEKSLRECRSY
-517 PEWAEIRDREAKRI
+517 PEWAEIRDREARRI
-531 AEALGEDVE
+531 TEALGEDAE

-554 LKETYTPGKREEASA
+554 LKETFTPGRREEV
-569 TKLIDTF
+569 TKTAVIDTF

-583 FPIFFFL
+583 FPIFFAL
-590 MWLMFWCTFSLG
+590 MWFMFWCTFSLG

-607 WIDTLVG
+607 WIDALVG
-614 WIGSGVDALLPA
+614 WIGGGVDALLPA

-736 AGTFF
+736 TGTFF
-741 AADASL
+741 AANAGS
-747 VMIGL
+747 VMLGL
-752 YVLGVVLA
+752 YVLGIVLA

-766 MRRFMFPVDETPF
+766 MRRFLFPVDETPF

-806 RKMGGMIL
+806 KKMGGMIL
-814 IASMV
+814 IASV
-819 VWFLSYYPR
+819 IVWFLSYYPR
-828 SEEGGT
+828 TDATAGT
-834 TAHYEN
+834 ETHYAN
-840 SYLGRLGQSCAPV
+840 SYLGRLGKGCEPV
-853 FTPLGLNWKAGVA
+853 FSPLGFNWKASVA
-866 LLSGVPA
+866 LLSGLPA

-883 LYPDGG
+883 LYSEGAVTTPAEEEIIGG
-889 EAATAPGAGTTEIVT
+889 ADGTTEIV
-904 GSGEKIEIE
+904 
-913 GVPES
+913 VAES
-918 SIAVIGGADGQT
+918 AAKEPS
-930 AIRIAENAGAQIG
+930 
-943 TGTQAGKVTE
+943 E
-953 PAGEDEETVNLT
+953 PAGDEETASLSQ
-965 RKLLA
+965 RLLA
-970 SGDFTQASALAF
+970 SGDFSTASALAF

-989 FPCIATIA
+989 VPCIATVV
-997 AIGAEAGWKW
+997 AIGSEAGWKW
-1007 AAAAVAYNTVL
+1007 AAASVVYNTAM
-1018 AWVVAWAVYRLF
+1018 AWLVAWIVYRIVLLF
-1030 MWL
+1030 